1 MKLCGPIA
9 PYDRGTWHEGCR
21 ALATIVGLEEL
32 NIHIGGYSLCAWE
45 MFSTV
50 VEPLKNIQVSRLFE
64 VLLPWDGEVQGY
76 VIHGMP
82 FELRGL
88 NDQDCC

>member
-9 PYDRGTWHEGCR
+9 PYDLGTWHEGCR
-21 ALATIVGLEEL
+21 ALARMVGLEEL
-32 NIHIGGYSLCAWE
+32 SIHIGGYSLCAWE

-50 VEPLKNIQVSRLFE
+50 AEPLRNIQVSRLFE
-64 VLLPWDGEVQGY
+64 VLLPWDDEVQGY

-82 FELRGL
+82 FKLRGAS
-88 NDQDCC
+88 DQDCC